1 MSAIIK
7 RELSSYFNSAI
18 GYIVLAVFY
27 FFSGLFFY
35 MYCLLSNTTS
45 MSYVFLSMLMVVML
59 VIPIITMKSF
69 SEERKQKTDQALLTA
84 PISLTEMVLGKFFG
98 AFLLYCICNAIY
110 VLYAV
115 ILSFYATPDWAVFL
129 TTMLGMLLMGGALI
143 AIYLFISALTGQ
155 RAQNVLPEVN
165 SVWAQASRRV
175 GTGALNDVLGD
186 AQIALQPPMMGGRKL
201 KIYYGTQTGTC
212 PPSFALFVNSEE
224 LMHFSYQ
231 RYLENCLRKAFGFEG
246 TPIRFLL
253 RERVSD

>member
-98 AFLLYCICNAIY
+98 AFLLYCLCNAIY

-129 TTMLGMLLMGGALI
+129 TTILGMLLMGGALI
-143 AIYLFISALTGQ
+143 AIDLFISALTESQVIAAVVSIGIGLLIYMLDSLS
-155 RAQNVLPEVN
+155 NVFNVDWLTN
-165 SVWAQASRRV
+165 FLRNISFDAHFTNFINGIINLSSVVFFLSVIAVFLFLCVRVFEKRRW
-175 GTGALNDVLGD
+175 
-186 AQIALQPPMMGGRKL
+186 
-201 KIYYGTQTGTC
+201 
-212 PPSFALFVNSEE
+212 S
-224 LMHFSYQ
+224 
-231 RYLENCLRKAFGFEG
+231 
-246 TPIRFLL
+246 
-253 RERVSD
+253 

>member
-1 MSAIIK
+1 MGAIIK

-45 MSYVFLSMLMVVML
+45 MSYVFLSMLMIVIL

-84 PISLTEMVLGKFFG
+84 PISLTEMVMGKFFG

-110 VLYAV
+110 LLYAF
-115 ILSFYATPDWAVFL
+115 IIACYASPDWAVFL

-143 AIYLFISALTGQ
+143 AIDLFISALTESQVIAAVMSIGVGLLIYMLDSLS
-155 RAQNVLPEVN
+155 NIISIDWVN
-165 SVWAQASRRV
+165 TILHNLSFDAHFTNFINGIINLTSVVFFLSVIAVFLFLCVRVFDKRRW
-175 GTGALNDVLGD
+175 
-186 AQIALQPPMMGGRKL
+186 
-201 KIYYGTQTGTC
+201 
-212 PPSFALFVNSEE
+212 S
-224 LMHFSYQ
+224 
-231 RYLENCLRKAFGFEG
+231 
-246 TPIRFLL
+246 
-253 RERVSD
+253 

>member
-143 AIYLFISALTGQ
+143 AIDLFISALTESQVIAAVVSIGIGLLIYMLDSLSNIF
-155 RAQNVLPEVN
+155 NVDWLTN
-165 SVWAQASRRV
+165 FLRNISFDAHFTNFINGIINLTSVVFFLSVIAIFLFLCVRVFEKRRW
-175 GTGALNDVLGD
+175 
-186 AQIALQPPMMGGRKL
+186 
-201 KIYYGTQTGTC
+201 
-212 PPSFALFVNSEE
+212 S
-224 LMHFSYQ
+224 
-231 RYLENCLRKAFGFEG
+231 
-246 TPIRFLL
+246 
-253 RERVSD
+253 

>member
-45 MSYVFLSMLMVVML
+45 MSYVFLSMLMIVML
-59 VIPIITMKSF
+59 VTPIITMKSF

-98 AFLLYCICNAIY
+98 AFLLYCLCNAIY

-129 TTMLGMLLMGGALI
+129 TTILGMLLMGGALI
-143 AIYLFISALTGQ
+143 AIDLFISALTESQVIAAVVSIGIGLLIYMLDSLS
-155 RAQNVLPEVN
+155 NVFNVDWLTN
-165 SVWAQASRRV
+165 FLRNISFDAHFTNFINGIINLSSVVFFLSVIAIFLFLCVRVFEKRRW
-175 GTGALNDVLGD
+175 
-186 AQIALQPPMMGGRKL
+186 
-201 KIYYGTQTGTC
+201 
-212 PPSFALFVNSEE
+212 S
-224 LMHFSYQ
+224 
-231 RYLENCLRKAFGFEG
+231 
-246 TPIRFLL
+246 
-253 RERVSD
+253 

>member
-18 GYIVLAVFY
+18 GYIVLSVFY

-45 MSYVFLSMLMVVML
+45 MSYVFLSMLMIVML

-115 ILSFYATPDWAVFL
+115 ILSFYAAPDWAVFL

-143 AIYLFISALTGQ
+143 AIDMFISALTESQVIAAVVSIGIGLLIYMLDSLS
-155 RAQNVLPEVN
+155 NVFNVDWLTTLFHN
-165 SVWAQASRRV
+165 ISFDAHFTNFINGIINLTSVVFFLSVIAIFLFLCVRVFEKRRW
-175 GTGALNDVLGD
+175 
-186 AQIALQPPMMGGRKL
+186 
-201 KIYYGTQTGTC
+201 
-212 PPSFALFVNSEE
+212 S
-224 LMHFSYQ
+224 
-231 RYLENCLRKAFGFEG
+231 
-246 TPIRFLL
+246 
-253 RERVSD
+253 

>member
-45 MSYVFLSMLMVVML
+45 MSYVFLSMLMIVML

-110 VLYAV
+110 ILYAI

-143 AIYLFISALTGQ
+143 AIDMFISALTESQVIAAVVSIGIGLLIYMLDSLS
-155 RAQNVLPEVN
+155 NVFNVDWMTTLFHN
-165 SVWAQASRRV
+165 ISFDAHFTNFINGIINLTSVVFFLSVIAIFLFLCVRVFEKRRW
-175 GTGALNDVLGD
+175 
-186 AQIALQPPMMGGRKL
+186 
-201 KIYYGTQTGTC
+201 
-212 PPSFALFVNSEE
+212 S
-224 LMHFSYQ
+224 
-231 RYLENCLRKAFGFEG
+231 
-246 TPIRFLL
+246 
-253 RERVSD
+253 

>member
-110 VLYAV
+110 VRYAV

-143 AIYLFISALTGQ
+143 AIDLFISALTESQVIAAVVSIGIGLLIYMLDSLSNIF
-155 RAQNVLPEVN
+155 NVDWLTN
-165 SVWAQASRRV
+165 FLRNISFDAHFTNFINGIINLTSVVFFLSVIAIFLFLCVRVFEKRRW
-175 GTGALNDVLGD
+175 
-186 AQIALQPPMMGGRKL
+186 
-201 KIYYGTQTGTC
+201 
-212 PPSFALFVNSEE
+212 S
-224 LMHFSYQ
+224 
-231 RYLENCLRKAFGFEG
+231 
-246 TPIRFLL
+246 
-253 RERVSD
+253 

>member
-45 MSYVFLSMLMVVML
+45 MSYVFLSMLMIVML

-110 VLYAV
+110 ILYAI
-115 ILSFYATPDWAVFL
+115 ILSFYAAPDWAVFL

-143 AIYLFISALTGQ
+143 AIDMFISALTESQVIAAVVSIGIGLLIYMLDSLS
-155 RAQNVLPEVN
+155 NVFNVDWLTN
-165 SVWAQASRRV
+165 LFHNISFDAHFTNFINGIINLTSVVFFLSVIAIFLFLCVRVFEKRRW
-175 GTGALNDVLGD
+175 
-186 AQIALQPPMMGGRKL
+186 
-201 KIYYGTQTGTC
+201 
-212 PPSFALFVNSEE
+212 S
-224 LMHFSYQ
+224 
-231 RYLENCLRKAFGFEG
+231 
-246 TPIRFLL
+246 
-253 RERVSD
+253 

>member
-45 MSYVFLSMLMVVML
+45 MSYVFLSMLMIVML

-98 AFLLYCICNAIY
+98 AFLLYCLCNAIY

-143 AIYLFISALTGQ
+143 AIDLFISALTESQVIAAVVSIGIGLLIYMLDSLS
-155 RAQNVLPEVN
+155 NVFNVDWMTNFLRN
-165 SVWAQASRRV
+165 ISFDAHFTNFINGIINLSSVVFFLSVIAVFLFLCVRVFEKRRW
-175 GTGALNDVLGD
+175 
-186 AQIALQPPMMGGRKL
+186 
-201 KIYYGTQTGTC
+201 
-212 PPSFALFVNSEE
+212 S
-224 LMHFSYQ
+224 
-231 RYLENCLRKAFGFEG
+231 
-246 TPIRFLL
+246 
-253 RERVSD
+253 

>member
-45 MSYVFLSMLMVVML
+45 MSYVFLSMLMIVML
-59 VIPIITMKSF
+59 LIPIITMKSF

-84 PISLTEMVLGKFFG
+84 PISLTEMVVGKFIG

-110 VLYAV
+110 LLYIFIIAM
-115 ILSFYATPDWAVFL
+115 YASPDWAVFL

-143 AIYLFISALTGQ
+143 AIDLFISALTESQVIAAIVSIGVGLLIYMLDSLSGVF
-155 RAQNVLPEVN
+155 NVEWLTTILHN
-165 SVWAQASRRV
+165 ISFDAHFTNFINGIISLTSVVFFLSVIAIFLFLCIRVFDKRRW
-175 GTGALNDVLGD
+175 
-186 AQIALQPPMMGGRKL
+186 
-201 KIYYGTQTGTC
+201 
-212 PPSFALFVNSEE
+212 S
-224 LMHFSYQ
+224 
-231 RYLENCLRKAFGFEG
+231 
-246 TPIRFLL
+246 
-253 RERVSD
+253 

>member
-45 MSYVFLSMLMVVML
+45 MSYVFLSMLMIVML

-98 AFLLYCICNAIY
+98 AFLLYCLCNAIY

-129 TTMLGMLLMGGALI
+129 TTILGMLLMGGALI
-143 AIYLFISALTGQ
+143 AIDLFISALTESQVIAAVVSIGIGLLIYMLDSLS
-155 RAQNVLPEVN
+155 NVFNADWMTNFLRN
-165 SVWAQASRRV
+165 ISFDAHFTNFINGIINLSSVVFFLSVIAVFLFLCVRVFEKRRW
-175 GTGALNDVLGD
+175 
-186 AQIALQPPMMGGRKL
+186 
-201 KIYYGTQTGTC
+201 
-212 PPSFALFVNSEE
+212 S
-224 LMHFSYQ
+224 
-231 RYLENCLRKAFGFEG
+231 
-246 TPIRFLL
+246 
-253 RERVSD
+253 

>member
-45 MSYVFLSMLMVVML
+45 MSYVFLSMLMIVML

-143 AIYLFISALTGQ
+143 AIDMFISALTESQVIAAVVSIGIGLLIYMLDSLS
-155 RAQNVLPEVN
+155 NVFNVDWLTTLFHN
-165 SVWAQASRRV
+165 ISFDAHFTNFINGIINLTSVVFFLSVIAIFLFLCVRVFEKRRW
-175 GTGALNDVLGD
+175 
-186 AQIALQPPMMGGRKL
+186 
-201 KIYYGTQTGTC
+201 
-212 PPSFALFVNSEE
+212 S
-224 LMHFSYQ
+224 
-231 RYLENCLRKAFGFEG
+231 
-246 TPIRFLL
+246 
-253 RERVSD
+253 

>member
-45 MSYVFLSMLMVVML
+45 MSYVFLSMLMIVML

-110 VLYAV
+110 VLYAI
-115 ILSFYATPDWAVFL
+115 ILSFYASPDWAVFL

-143 AIYLFISALTGQ
+143 AIDMFISALTESQVIAAVVSIGIGLLIYMLDSLS
-155 RAQNVLPEVN
+155 NVFNVEWVTNLFHN
-165 SVWAQASRRV
+165 ISFDAHFTNFINGIINLTSVVFFLSVIAIFLFLCVRVFEKRRW
-175 GTGALNDVLGD
+175 
-186 AQIALQPPMMGGRKL
+186 
-201 KIYYGTQTGTC
+201 
-212 PPSFALFVNSEE
+212 S
-224 LMHFSYQ
+224 
-231 RYLENCLRKAFGFEG
+231 
-246 TPIRFLL
+246 
-253 RERVSD
+253 

>member
-45 MSYVFLSMLMVVML
+45 MSYVFLSMLMIVML
-59 VIPIITMKSF
+59 IIPIITMKSF

-110 VLYAV
+110 LLYAV
-115 ILSFYATPDWAVFL
+115 ILSFYASPDWAVFL

-143 AIYLFISALTGQ
+143 AIDIFISALTESQVIAAVVSIGIGLLIYMLDSLS
-155 RAQNVLPEVN
+155 NVFNVEWLTNFFHSISFDAHFTNFINGIINLN
-165 SVWAQASRRV
+165 SIVFFLSVIAIFLFLCVRVFEKRRW
-175 GTGALNDVLGD
+175 
-186 AQIALQPPMMGGRKL
+186 
-201 KIYYGTQTGTC
+201 
-212 PPSFALFVNSEE
+212 S
-224 LMHFSYQ
+224 
-231 RYLENCLRKAFGFEG
+231 
-246 TPIRFLL
+246 
-253 RERVSD
+253 

>member
-45 MSYVFLSMLMVVML
+45 MSYVFLSMLMIVML

-143 AIYLFISALTGQ
+143 AIDLFISALTESQVIAAVVSIGIGLLIYMLDSLS
-155 RAQNVLPEVN
+155 NVFNVN
-165 SVWAQASRRV
+165 WLTNFLRNISFDAHFTNFINGIINLSSVVFFLSVIAVFLFLCVRVFEKRRW
-175 GTGALNDVLGD
+175 
-186 AQIALQPPMMGGRKL
+186 
-201 KIYYGTQTGTC
+201 
-212 PPSFALFVNSEE
+212 S
-224 LMHFSYQ
+224 
-231 RYLENCLRKAFGFEG
+231 
-246 TPIRFLL
+246 
-253 RERVSD
+253 

>member
-45 MSYVFLSMLMVVML
+45 MSYVFLSMLMIVML

-69 SEERKQKTDQALLTA
+69 SEERKQKTDPALLTA

-110 VLYAV
+110 VLYAI

-143 AIYLFISALTGQ
+143 AIDMFISALTESQVIAAVVSIGIGLLIYMLDSLS
-155 RAQNVLPEVN
+155 NVFNVDWLTN
-165 SVWAQASRRV
+165 LFHNISFDAHFTNFINGIINLTSVVFFLSVIAIFLFLCVRVFEKRRW
-175 GTGALNDVLGD
+175 
-186 AQIALQPPMMGGRKL
+186 
-201 KIYYGTQTGTC
+201 
-212 PPSFALFVNSEE
+212 S
-224 LMHFSYQ
+224 
-231 RYLENCLRKAFGFEG
+231 
-246 TPIRFLL
+246 
-253 RERVSD
+253 

>member
-59 VIPIITMKSF
+59 VIPIITMKSL

-98 AFLLYCICNAIY
+98 AFLLYCLCNAIY

-129 TTMLGMLLMGGALI
+129 TTILGMLLMGGALI
-143 AIYLFISALTGQ
+143 AIDLFISALTESQVIAAVVSIGIGLLIYMLDSLSNIF
-155 RAQNVLPEVN
+155 NVDWLTN
-165 SVWAQASRRV
+165 FLRNISFDAHFTNFINGIINLTSVVFFLSVIAIFLFLCVRVFEKRRW
-175 GTGALNDVLGD
+175 
-186 AQIALQPPMMGGRKL
+186 
-201 KIYYGTQTGTC
+201 
-212 PPSFALFVNSEE
+212 S
-224 LMHFSYQ
+224 
-231 RYLENCLRKAFGFEG
+231 
-246 TPIRFLL
+246 
-253 RERVSD
+253 

>member
-45 MSYVFLSMLMVVML
+45 MSYVFLSMLMIVML

-115 ILSFYATPDWAVFL
+115 ILSFYAAPDWAVFL

-143 AIYLFISALTGQ
+143 AIDMFISALTESQVIAAVVSIGIGLLIYMLDSLS
-155 RAQNVLPEVN
+155 NVFNVDWLTTLFHNISFDAHFTNFINGIINLP
-165 SVWAQASRRV
+165 SVVFFLSVIAIFLFLCVRVFEKRRW
-175 GTGALNDVLGD
+175 
-186 AQIALQPPMMGGRKL
+186 
-201 KIYYGTQTGTC
+201 
-212 PPSFALFVNSEE
+212 S
-224 LMHFSYQ
+224 
-231 RYLENCLRKAFGFEG
+231 
-246 TPIRFLL
+246 
-253 RERVSD
+253 

>member
-45 MSYVFLSMLMVVML
+45 MSYVFLSMLMIVML

-110 VLYAV
+110 ILYAI

-143 AIYLFISALTGQ
+143 AIDMFISALTESQVIAAVVSIGIGLLIYMLDSLS
-155 RAQNVLPEVN
+155 NVFNVDWLTN
-165 SVWAQASRRV
+165 LFHNISFDAHFTNFINGIINLTSVVFFLSVIAIFLFLCVRVFEKRRW
-175 GTGALNDVLGD
+175 
-186 AQIALQPPMMGGRKL
+186 
-201 KIYYGTQTGTC
+201 
-212 PPSFALFVNSEE
+212 S
-224 LMHFSYQ
+224 
-231 RYLENCLRKAFGFEG
+231 
-246 TPIRFLL
+246 
-253 RERVSD
+253 